1 VPGDATDDRLDEALF
16 AVMAMPTRVFIVHML
31 PALAARLF
39 RRAMVAGMISEGYV
53 WIATTG
59 VGNAV
64 GSSLPNHGDI
74 KNMQG
79 GVSLLPYVHATDQV
93 RSFWRRF
100 QVRFRLENSIPEDDD
115 PDVPMSLL
123 WLYDT
128 AWAAAVAAEVSFRTA
143 APPTT
148 FLDALLVTKFEGL
161 TGRFRL
167 VDGQLQVS
175 AYEIVNIIG
184 TGVRTVG
191 FWTPEF
197 GISTSLYPKSAGK
210 ELKQILWP
218 GETAVVPIGWTVS
231 PNGRRLRVA
240 VAVSEPTSRGVDIVT
255 GYYIDVFDEVMK
267 KLNYPVSY
275 TYDVVN
281 ASMESLVKMVH
292 DKVSAC
298 LQHPKLKILLY
309 YIQLYF
315 FTCPVKSTNRAFKSP
330 FIVVYAEIRR
340 RGRRRDDHREQVS
353 FTMPFAETGYS
364 MIVAEED
371 SSNSMWI
378 FVKPLTP
385 ELWLTSLAFFLFTGF
400 VVWEIEHRINPRF
413 CGTPWK
419 QFGIPKE
426 HQAP

>member
-1 VPGDATDDRLDEALF
+1 
-16 AVMAMPTRVFIVHML
+16 
-31 PALAARLF
+31 
-39 RRAMVAGMISEGYV
+39 MVAGMISEGYV

-79 GVSLLPYVHATDQV
+79 VVSLLPYVHATDQV

-161 TGRFRL
+161 AGRFRL

-218 GETAVVPIGWTVS
+218 GETAAVPIGWTVS
-231 PNGRRLRVA
+231 PNGRRLLVA
-240 VAVSEPTSRGVDIVT
+240 VAVSRSRPAGGVDIVT

-281 ASMESLVKMVH
+281 ASMEALVKMVH

-315 FTCPVKSTNRAFKSP
+315 FTCPVKSTN
-330 FIVVYAEIRR
+330 
-340 RGRRRDDHREQVS
+340 
-353 FTMPFAETGYS
+353 
-364 MIVAEED
+364 
-371 SSNSMWI
+371 
-378 FVKPLTP
+378 
-385 ELWLTSLAFFLFTGF
+385 
-400 VVWEIEHRINPRF
+400 
-413 CGTPWK
+413 
-419 QFGIPKE
+419 
-426 HQAP
+426 